1 MIFSFGNLLSI
12 IIVLVVLIIYR
23 QIDRNNR
30 SLEKVK
36 RFSDKMKDELTHS
49 VEEKTS
55 EMKNLAIELQVN
67 MKAGKEVLKRV
78 RDVEEGLNERAQGI
92 DEFRKKIEGY
102 DHALEELV
110 GMTARVDENLKRIQ
124 SESLFVDKVGKR
136 IITASD
142 RLKKVEQEI
151 THVTQKFRQENHR
164 GLQSLRD
171 ELVKGTEQ
179 RVREMG
185 GSLQSAEKKVK
196 D

>member
-12 IIVLVVLIIYR
+12 VIVLIILIIYR

-36 RFSDKMKDELTHS
+36 RFSDRMKDELAKS

-78 RDVEEGLNERAQGI
+78 REVEDGLQKRAEGIEEI
-92 DEFRKKIEGY
+92 RKKIDGY

-110 GMTARVDENLKRIQ
+110 GMTSRVDENLKRIQ
-124 SESLFVDKVGKR
+124 AESMFVDKVGKR
-136 IITASD
+136 ITGASEK
-142 RLKKVEQEI
+142 LKQVEQDI
-151 THVTQKFRQENHR
+151 TQVAEKFRQENHKSLR
-164 GLQSLRD
+164 SLRD
-171 ELVKGTEQ
+171 EIAKSTEQ
-179 RVREMG
+179 RVR
-185 GSLQSAEKKVK
+185 
-196 D
+196 